1 MAALRFCDD
10 GAWPL
15 GRFAALDEL
24 PGVVHGVTT
33 RSGPDLGTD
42 AHSTRCAQGA
52 RAVAERL
59 GLTGVAWVHQV
70 HGGAVLRATGAGL
83 AGQADAL
90 VSDAPGL
97 GVLGR
102 SADCPLILA
111 TGQRRDGTWAVGF
124 AHASWRSTVARITAT
139 MLARLTAELDVQPAT
154 VRATIAPFAGPC
166 CYEVG
171 DEVLEQALA
180 ALGSQAAAYF
190 TRPTAS
196 PRWHFDLG
204 AANLAQLA
212 DGGVDPARVTSSG
225 MCTICQGDRFWSWR
239 RQGPEAGR
247 FAAVIGLGQ
256 PGL

>member
-1 MAALRFCDD
+1 MAALRFSDD
-10 GAWPL
+10 GVWPL
-15 GRFAALDEL
+15 GRFAALDAL
-24 PGVVHGVTT
+24 PSVVHGVTT

-42 AHSTRCAQGA
+42 AHSARCAQGA
-52 RAVAERL
+52 RAVAQRL
-59 GLTGVAWVHQV
+59 GLTGVAWVQQM
-70 HGGAVLRATGAGL
+70 HGGVVLRATGAGL

-139 MLARLTAELDVQPAT
+139 MLGRLTEELDVQPAT
-154 VRATIAPFAGPC
+154 VRAAIAPFAGPC

-190 TRPTAS
+190 TRPAAS

-212 DGGVDPARVTSSG
+212 TGGVDPARVTASG
-225 MCTICQGDRFWSWR
+225 VCTICQGDRFWSWR

>member
-1 MAALRFCDD
+1 MAALRFSDD

-15 GRFAALDEL
+15 GRFAALDAL

-33 RSGPDLGTD
+33 RSGPDLGTE
-42 AHSTRCAQGA
+42 APSARCAQGA
-52 RAVAERL
+52 RAVAQRL
-59 GLTGVAWVHQV
+59 GLTGVAWVQQV
-70 HGGAVLRATGAGL
+70 HGGAVMRATSAGL

-111 TGQRRDGTWAVGF
+111 AGQRRDGTWAVGF

-139 MLARLTAELDVQPAT
+139 MLGRLTGELDVQPAT
-154 VRATIAPFAGPC
+154 VRAAFAPFAGPC

-190 TRPTAS
+190 IRPADS

-212 DGGVDPARVTSSG
+212 AGGVDPARVTASG
-225 MCTICQGDRFWSWR
+225 VCTICQGDRFWSWR
-239 RQGPEAGR
+239 RQGPDAGR
-247 FAAVIGLGQ
+247 FAAAIGLGQ